1 MEVIATIIPIQN
13 PDCTPKYHTLA
24 FFVLVH
30 HVYSPLLCAEIDEP
44 TCQWRP
50 IGVRLRGDGGVPPG
64 KRRSPQ
70 GRAVLPRSRELS
82 SGRPFANHPGKNQP
96 ARLQGPERNSKLSA
110 VILVLRRQH
119 SEFEGEF
126 LVHEPGFLSFSR
138 SLLRDYCLHP
148 VAIGSLSDAVA
159 LCFAESPPEF
169 MLNIVEQNHVLSR

>member
-1 MEVIATIIPIQN
+1 MNQPASGDQSGSDSAAMVEFHQENDGRRRAGPCCPEVVNFQA
-13 PDCTPKYHTLA
+13 A
-24 FFVLVH
+24 
-30 HVYSPLLCAEIDEP
+30 A
-44 TCQWRP
+44 
-50 IGVRLRGDGGVPPG
+50 
-64 KRRSPQ
+64 
-70 GRAVLPRSRELS
+70 
-82 SGRPFANHPGKNQP
+82 PFANHPGKNQP

-126 LVHEPGFLSFSR
+126 LVPEPGFLSFSR